1 MSAFSL
7 CGIALLAFAALE
19 IIGKEKSQV
28 GTLVAIAGML
38 CLLTPAVLSL
48 TGLFETLNQKLVEYH
63 FEGGEALFRAF
74 GIGLCCEI
82 TGDICRDAGEAALS
96 RRIEVG
102 VKIGVVA
109 AALPLAA
116 EVFERISGLISQ
128 LS

>member
-48 TGLFETLNQKLVEYH
+48 TGLFETLNQKLAEYH

-74 GIGLCCEI
+74 LDGKDE
-82 TGDICRDAGEAALS
+82 S
-96 RRIEVG
+96 
-102 VKIGVVA
+102 
-109 AALPLAA
+109 
-116 EVFERISGLISQ
+116 
-128 LS
+128 

>member
-48 TGLFETLNQKLVEYH
+48 TGLLETLNQKLAEYH

-82 TGDICRDAGEAALS
+82 TGDICRDAGRQGLSNALDFS
-96 RRIEVG
+96 C
-102 VKIGVVA
+102 KVA
-109 AALPLAA
+109 LLLLCIPMWKQLFSLVEELLP
-116 EVFERISGLISQ
+116 
-128 LS
+128 